1 MAVTG
6 WDKLTRK
13 LEPLAGKLILIGAGV
28 PSAFL
33 FLYSLIFTTVY
44 ESNDLEAPSQVTDP
58 VPLILLFVTVGLA
71 FLFFAG
77 RLLLKYEQNRKRN
90 LNLLL

>member
-58 VPLILLFVTVGLA
+58 VPLILLFLA
-71 FLFFAG
+71 F
-77 RLLLKYEQNRKRN
+77 RKKIMEGVSQGGTKG
-90 LNLLL
+90 